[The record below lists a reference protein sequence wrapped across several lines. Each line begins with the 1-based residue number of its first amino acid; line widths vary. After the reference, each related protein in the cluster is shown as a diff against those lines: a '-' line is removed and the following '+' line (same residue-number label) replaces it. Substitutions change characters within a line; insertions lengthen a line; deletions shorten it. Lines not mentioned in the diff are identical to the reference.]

1 MVLHLSVDKPTH
13 TDFTPRI
20 TVFGVG
26 GAGGNAARLFR
37 HPVPTG
43 STWPALERQ

>member
-20 TVFGVG
+20 TVFG
-26 GAGGNAARLFR
+26 LSLI
-37 HPVPTG
+37 HI
-43 STWPALERQ
+43 